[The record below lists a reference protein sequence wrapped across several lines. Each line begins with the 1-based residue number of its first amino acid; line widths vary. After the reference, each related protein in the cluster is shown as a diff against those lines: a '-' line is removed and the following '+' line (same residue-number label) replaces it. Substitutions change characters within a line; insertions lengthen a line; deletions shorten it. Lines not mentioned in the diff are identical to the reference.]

1 MKQLNDPPQLPFNK
15 SVNNKNILKLY
26 KLALIVLNKLH
37 DPMHTKGTHGY
48 GAVAAS
54 AYPVEEVS
62 GSPPGR
68 VIIKTLKI
76 VPTATLFGAEHIRVG
91 SHNLLTLGSP
101 GHGLRSQMGWLP
113 SGAQV
118 MASPI

>member
-1 MKQLNDPPQLPFNK
+1 LKQLNDPPPPFNK
-15 SVNNKNILKLY
+15 SVNNKDILKLY
-26 KLALIVLNKLH
+26 KLAQNKLH
-37 DPMHTKGTHGY
+37 DPMHAKGTHRY

-68 VIIKTLKI
+68 VILKTLKI

-91 SHNLLTLGSP
+91 SHNLLT
-101 GHGLRSQMGWLP
+101 
-113 SGAQV
+113 
-118 MASPI
+118 